1 MTHLNRNLDSYDNYG
16 DIRIEENGKKLFWV
30 KKLTGTINKML
41 FY

>member
-1 MTHLNRNLDSYDNYG
+1 MTHLNKNLVSYDNYG
-16 DIRIEENGKKLFWV
+16 GIRIGENGKKLFLV